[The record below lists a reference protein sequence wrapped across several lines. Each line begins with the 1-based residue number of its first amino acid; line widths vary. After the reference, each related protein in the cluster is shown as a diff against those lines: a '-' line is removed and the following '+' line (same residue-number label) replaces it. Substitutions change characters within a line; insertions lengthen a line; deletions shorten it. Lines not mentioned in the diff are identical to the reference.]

1 MAAAALIAGGTEADV
16 EAQTRM
22 MVELR
27 GALNAAVETVNQIE
41 MMRTQIEGLG
51 RVTIDPAIRAS
62 AEEVNQQLM
71 ATEMTLIDLRL
82 TGGQD
87 GVRYASKLLGKI
99 NYLAGGLSSA
109 DFKPTDQQLEV
120 QKLIQAQVKEV
131 RTQVEGL
138 RSRIAAGFND
148 QLRSK
153 NLPIIVVPPPR

>member
-1 MAAAALIAGGTEADV
+1 MLVDLRDHLNEASEMVILIEGI
-16 EAQTRM
+16 RS
-22 MVELR
+22 
-27 GALNAAVETVNQIE
+27 
-41 MMRTQIEGLG
+41 QIEGLD
-51 RVTIDPAIRAS
+51 RVTTDPAVRKS

-71 ATEMTLIDLRL
+71 ATEMNLIDLRL

-99 NYLAGGLSSA
+99 NYLANGLASG

-120 QKLIQAQVKEV
+120 QKLIQAQVKEL

-138 RSRIAAGFND
+138 RSRITAGFND